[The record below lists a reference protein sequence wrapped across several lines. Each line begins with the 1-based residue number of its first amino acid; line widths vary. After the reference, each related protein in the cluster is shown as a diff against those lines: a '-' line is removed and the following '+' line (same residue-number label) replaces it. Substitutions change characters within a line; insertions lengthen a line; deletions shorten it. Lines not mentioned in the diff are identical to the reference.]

1 MRLAFCFLLLL
12 AVPRS
17 LPGEWTK
24 VREGRLEVYAE
35 GGDKKALGMYGEMR
49 RAAGALELVLARP
62 PESAP
67 PVRVVVFAGEREF
80 RRYRSGRGTK
90 GFYQSGPERDYIL
103 LAGTGEETLRAARH
117 EYAHLVLNHTA
128 GRLPQ
133 WLEEG
138 LAEFYSTLEWGAGGL
153 QVGRVIPAHIAL
165 LRREAW
171 IEEEAFKQP
180 KELLSDRM
188 DEAQLGVYY
197 AQSWALTHYLMQS
210 AGARGGVWR
219 MVELLG
225 EGLSQEAAFDK
236 AFGRSLRQA
245 LAEARQYV
253 ESNRFRVG
261 VAPVGRAPQWEDPP
275 VAPVDE
281 GEMLAVRAD
290 LFIATGRVEEARRL
304 YEEFLRRSPGD
315 ARAVAGLGLVAMR
328 EEKWEEARARLE
340 EAIRLGSTEAVA
352 HFEYAMLV
360 RDRGGAEEVVLKNLR
375 EAVRLNPSYAEA
387 WFLLGTMAL
396 RRNQPWEAVEALE
409 RASEILPRQSVF
421 WENLARALL
430 AARQKDAAR
439 RAALRAVAEARNG
452 QESALAL
459 AALKEA
465 EGGSQNEERRGAG
478 VRTPDS
484 WSAPRAPASVEGR
497 LVAVDCAGGAV
508 AVEIESDGRRV
519 RLEAA
524 AGGVRSAGPL
534 DAARE
539 IRCGKHDPA
548 PAVRAG
554 YDPQG
559 MKLLTLE
566 FR

>member
-1 MRLAFCFLLLL
+1 
-12 AVPRS
+12 
-17 LPGEWTK
+17 
-24 VREGRLEVYAE
+24 
-35 GGDKKALGMYGEMR
+35 MR
-49 RAAGALELVLARP
+49 RTARALELVLARP

-67 PVRVVVFAGEREF
+67 PVRVVVFASEREF
-80 RRYRSGRGTK
+80 GRYRSGRATK
-90 GFYQSGPERDYIL
+90 GFYQSAPERDYIL
-103 LAGTGEETLRAARH
+103 LVGSGEETLRAARH

-138 LAEFYSTLEWGAGGL
+138 LAEFYSTLEWGGGGL

-165 LRREAW
+165 LRRAAW
-171 IEEEAFKQP
+171 IEEDAFKQP
-180 KELLSDRM
+180 KELLAERM
-188 DEAQLGVYY
+188 GEADAVVYY
-197 AQSWALTHYLMQS
+197 AQSWALTHYLMQG

-225 EGLSQEAAFDK
+225 EGLSQEAAFEK
-236 AFGRSLRQA
+236 AFGRRLGQA
-245 LAEARQYV
+245 LREAREYV
-253 ESNRFRVG
+253 ESSRFRVSA
-261 VAPVGRAPQWEDPP
+261 APAGRAPQWEDPP
-275 VAPVDE
+275 AAKVDE
-281 GEMLAVRAD
+281 GEMLAVRSD
-290 LFIATGRVEEARRL
+290 LFIAMGRVEEARRL

-340 EAIRLGSTEAVA
+340 EAIRLGSTEAA
-352 HFEYAMLV
+352 THFEYAMLL
-360 RDRGGAEEVVLKNLR
+360 RDKGGSEELVLKNLR

-409 RASEILPRQSVF
+409 RAVEILPRQSVF

-439 RAALRAVAEARNG
+439 RAALRAVAEARTG
-452 QESALAL
+452 QESALAR
-459 AALKEA
+459 AALREA
-465 EGGSQNEERRGAG
+465 EGGEQNGVRRGAA
-478 VRTPDS
+478 VVTPDS
-484 WSAPRAPASVEGR
+484 WSAPQAPARVEGR

-508 AVEIESDGRRV
+508 VVEIESDGRRV

-524 AGGVRSAGPL
+524 AGGVRSGDPLGAG
-534 DAARE
+534 RE
-539 IRCGKHDPA
+539 IRCGRQDPA
-548 PAVRAG
+548 PVVRAG
-554 YDPQG
+554 YDPDG